1 MREKTIPLEGTRPAR
16 QPYEPPR
23 VRRVKLVP
31 DEVAVAG
38 CKSNMVGAQVCRR
51 GGVLVNRFRGS

>member
-1 MREKTIPLEGTRPAR
+1 MKKAASSTR

-23 VRRVKLVP
+23 VRKVKLVP

-38 CKSNMVGAQVCRR
+38 CKSQMVGTQVCRR
-51 GGVLVNRFRGS
+51 GGVLINRFRGS

>member
-1 MREKTIPLEGTRPAR
+1 MTRAPKPPVPR

-23 VRRVKLVP
+23 VRRIKLVP